1 MDAIQVVMTV
11 KKYGHEVV
19 QIGKPLFFWQSPS
32 RGEHI
37 GVNGFAIAQAVV
49 ELRSILSSNFSYS
62 MLFKWLRLS
71 KNKVTKLFKS
81 ASRYFSDN
89 LHPWWTHWC
98 TILRLP
104 FFIHSHSNSLPPS
117 LPLSLP
123 SFSLTCLF
131 FHLLRRS
138 NMELAKQLVWCL
150 VWCWRRG
157 EQLHTC
163 THTHTHTLHLH

>member
-1 MDAIQVVMTV
+1 MCSPRDGDCQKNWFTENSCHFSQQLLVLNGKTVTHHFIFKFLLFDAIQVVKTV

-89 LHPWWTHWC
+89 LHHVVNALVQTV
-98 TILRLP
+98 LP
-104 FFIHSHSNSLPPS
+104 
-117 LPLSLP
+117 
-123 SFSLTCLF
+123 
-131 FHLLRRS
+131 
-138 NMELAKQLVWCL
+138 
-150 VWCWRRG
+150 
-157 EQLHTC
+157 
-163 THTHTHTLHLH
+163 